1 MANRFSG
8 PRSARRSLAC
18 KLGRPPLRPDPAK
31 APQRTAAVASFLNK
45 VTADM
50 PVPVKAISVEDPGL
64 EITLRAAALSPDT
77 ALPRTVQGGG
87 LGSEVA
93 SIRRILI
100 EWRPEF
106 GRHRRGGSHA
116 LVEIGKRRFR
126 RGGALLLCLPRAEA
140 VEVFDGP
147 SLAAHMNDGLITQV
161 RGAAAG
167 VACVAAVAECTGAA
181 EWIAVVSTEGAAVS
195 IEAAMPCIAAAA
207 IAVALTAAALIVAGP
222 TAIAAALIV
231 AAIVAIGP
239 GPGGTAGDLAAP
251 SRPALRSAS
260 SARRLQPHGP
270 DRRQGQ
276 ACAGTIPTPADGR
289 GFGTLASRAS
299 AFARAA

>member
-8 PRSARRSLAC
+8 PRSARRGLAC

-100 EWRPEF
+100 EWRPKSAAIVGEEVM
-106 GRHRRGGSHA
+106 HWSKLARGGF
-116 LVEIGKRRFR
+116 V
-126 RGGALLLCLPRAEA
+126 
-140 VEVFDGP
+140 
-147 SLAAHMNDGLITQV
+147 
-161 RGAAAG
+161 
-167 VACVAAVAECTGAA
+167 
-181 EWIAVVSTEGAAVS
+181 
-195 IEAAMPCIAAAA
+195 
-207 IAVALTAAALIVAGP
+207 AVALCCFACREP
-222 TAIAAALIV
+222 KR
-231 AAIVAIGP
+231 
-239 GPGGTAGDLAAP
+239 
-251 SRPALRSAS
+251 SRFSTGRALR
-260 SARRLQPHGP
+260 P
-270 DRRQGQ
+270 
-276 ACAGTIPTPADGR
+276 I
-289 GFGTLASRAS
+289 
-299 AFARAA
+299 